1 MTYIIFNNSI
11 LMSDGDTVQRIE
23 KHHDPEQMKLALDN
37 ASVCV
42 VDVNVLIAAAA
53 GTQEQIDSI
62 LVRKFKALY
71 QHEPHVIQDEEIDN
85 NTYQVIGI
93 SEKKVKEVYSL
104 IPPDRVKVFIPY
116 AIALRNTLETNNVK
130 LDKSVVF
137 IDDLESERLL
147 TDFNGKKF
155 STTRVITHSE
165 NIVSE
170 ILRSQID
177 FNKKISDFGGDKN
190 KEYVIV
196 VNSKKLVDEI
206 KKNDNSLSVELLD
219 VQYPAIEGLKEP
231 GTNIK
236 YTLPE
241 ENYKKKRVIELRK
254 KAVSFATSIAIVA
267 LGLGYFLF
275 AKVELIAANNQLLVA
290 QQEQD
295 RLGAEQAKI
304 DQETYRS
311 DLKVHS
317 TLNFGIVYQSIV
329 DDIPASYQV
338 QSFKFTKNDNWSI
351 EMTLVS
357 DVGGAFE
364 QILPVD
370 QLKNAQ
376 INDVF
381 VNNLPGKHLR
391 LSL

>member
-1 MTYIIFNNSI
+1 
-11 LMSDGDTVQRIE
+11 MSDGDTVQRIE

-147 TDFNGKKF
+147 TVFNGKKF

-267 LGLGYFLF
+267 IGLGYFLF
-275 AKVELIAANNQLLVA
+275 SKVELIAANNQLLVA

-329 DDIPASYQV
+329 DDIPASYKV

>member
-1 MTYIIFNNSI
+1 
-11 LMSDGDTVQRIE
+11 MSDGDTVQRIE

-37 ASVCV
+37 ASLCV

-116 AIALRNTLETNNVK
+116 AIAIRNTLESNNVK
-130 LDKSVVF
+130 FDKSVVF
-137 IDDLESERLL
+137 VDDLESEKLL
-147 TDFNGKKF
+147 TVFNGKKF

-267 LGLGYFLF
+267 IGLGYFLF
-275 AKVELIAANNQLLVA
+275 SKVEMIDANNQLLVA